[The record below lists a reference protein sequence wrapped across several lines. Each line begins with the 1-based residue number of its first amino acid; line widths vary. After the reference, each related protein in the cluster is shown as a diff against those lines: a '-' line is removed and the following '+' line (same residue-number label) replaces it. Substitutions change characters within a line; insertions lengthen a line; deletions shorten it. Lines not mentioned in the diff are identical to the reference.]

1 MGNMNIGLDFN
12 TMTKVFMSEL
22 EKVQEGERERI
33 KESTLKYLTQGLP
46 EEAASILANL
56 DEKLADQA
64 QIILKIIETNN
75 LRITYELNKEHP

>member
-1 MGNMNIGLDFN
+1 
-12 TMTKVFMSEL
+12 
-22 EKVQEGERERI
+22 
-33 KESTLKYLTQGLP
+33 LKYLTQGLP